1 MTRPLLNVSN
11 LSVDYILDKVPL
23 RAINDISF
31 NINKGSS
38 MALVGESGCGKTS
51 VMLSLMRLLPAQG
64 RIVSG
69 EVKFEGRDLLL
80 LSEPEMRSFRWRKMS
95 IIFQGA
101 MSALNPVRK
110 VGEQIAEPIWRHGIN
125 DKRTALQRVEELLE
139 MVGVSPSR
147 ANQYPHQYSGGM
159 RQRAMI
165 AMALACSPDILI
177 ADEPTTALDVMV
189 QAQLLELFQ
198 ELLNK
203 LSLSIIMV
211 THDLGVVAE
220 ICDYVLVMYSGRA
233 VETGSVD
240 TIYNNP
246 LHPYTQRL
254 IEAFPDIDNPSME
267 LASIEGY
274 PPILQKMPPG
284 CCFEPRCH
292 CRMDVC
298 LAEHPEMVE
307 VVPGHWVAC
316 HSVRD

>member
-1 MTRPLLNVSN
+1 MTRPLLDVSS
-11 LSVDYILDKVPL
+11 LSVDYILEKVPL
-23 RAINDISF
+23 RAVNDISF
-31 NINKGSS
+31 QISKGSS

-69 EVKFEGRDLLL
+69 EVKFEGKDLLQ
-80 LSEPEMRSFRWRKMS
+80 LSEQEMRSFRWRKMS
-95 IIFQGA
+95 IVFQGA
-101 MSALNPVRK
+101 MNALNPVRK

-125 DKRTALQRVEELLE
+125 DKRTALQRADELLE
-139 MVGVSPSR
+139 LVGVSPSR

-203 LSLSIIMV
+203 LGLSIIMV

-233 VETGSVD
+233 VEIGSVD

-254 IEAFPDIDNPSME
+254 IEDRKS
-267 LASIEGY
+267 
-274 PPILQKMPPG
+274 
-284 CCFEPRCH
+284 
-292 CRMDVC
+292 
-298 LAEHPEMVE
+298 
-307 VVPGHWVAC
+307 VV
-316 HSVRD
+316 